1 MMLHT
6 CILQIKKYN
15 MGIVKR
21 VEKMVR
27 VRKMEKIERIREAK
41 KTIREIN

>member
-1 MMLHT
+1 
-6 CILQIKKYN
+6 